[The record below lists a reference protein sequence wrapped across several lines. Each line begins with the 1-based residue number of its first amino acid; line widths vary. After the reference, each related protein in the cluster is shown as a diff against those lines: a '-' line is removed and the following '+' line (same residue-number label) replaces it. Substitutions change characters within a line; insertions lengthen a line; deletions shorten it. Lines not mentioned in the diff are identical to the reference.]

1 MRPKLKIC
9 GVNDAAFAVRAAEL
23 GADYLGFIFAAG
35 SPRQVSVE
43 TAQAIAARV
52 RAVSRTVKFVGV
64 FTTAAV
70 DEIAAVARAVGLDVI
85 QLHRRATAA
94 DSAALKARGWEVW
107 ALAGSELPPCG
118 VDALMIDT
126 SHGDGDRTVAP
137 GDGSRLILAG
147 GISAENLSAVVDAG
161 AYIIDVSGSLEDAPG
176 VKSVR
181 RLEALVA
188 AYRRKTEAS

>member
-107 ALAGSELPPCG
+107 ALAGSELPPGG

-137 GDGSRLILAG
+137 GAGSRLILAG
-147 GISAENLSAVVDAG
+147 GISAENLPEVVDAG
-161 AYIIDVSGSLEDAPG
+161 AFVIDVSGSLEDAPG

-181 RLEALVA
+181 KLEALVA

>member
-9 GVNDAAFAVRAAEL
+9 GVNDASFAVRAAEL

-43 TAQAIAARV
+43 TAQALAARV

-107 ALAGSELPPCG
+107 ALAGSELPPGG

-137 GDGSRLILAG
+137 GAGSRLILAG
-147 GISAENLSAVVDAG
+147 GISAENLPAAVNAG